1 MPIGCGKE
9 RPLPI
14 RVFNEISL
22 QYLRLLLAPIRIPNL
37 CKSDG
42 ERNKNTVLP
51 ATKIGNGNADRKIL
65 DEIALTN

>member
-37 CKSDG
+37 CKKRWG
-42 ERNKNTVLP
+42 EK
-51 ATKIGNGNADRKIL
+51 
-65 DEIALTN
+65 

>member
-22 QYLRLLLAPIRIPNL
+22 QYLRLLLDRSEYLIYV
-37 CKSDG
+37 KSDG

-65 DEIALTN
+65 DEIVLTN